1 MSSKPREWIISTTW
15 GGIIQKKKE
24 GKQIEV
30 YLRNEKVRTS
40 LIHLRRC
47 NVEIN
52 IRKTINHYKRWISW
66 KISAEKL
73 NKNAL
78 IYLKSQFIL
87 KVSTFIEGEE
97 NAWGGSGWEGG
108 GGVVGNKKIKKGKVE
123 MELYRKSHANFEQW
137 SITLTKVKQI
147 HTNNHVV
154 GLEPHSKNLLK
165 YVKRTS
171 SNPTS

>member
-1 MSSKPREWIISTTW
+1 MW
-15 GGIIQKKKE
+15 GGIIQKKKKE

-40 LIHLRRC
+40 LIHLGRC
-47 NVEIN
+47 NIEIN

-87 KVSTFIEGEE
+87 KVSTFVEGEE
-97 NAWGGSGWEGG
+97 NAWVVRFGG
-108 GGVVGNKKIKKGKVE
+108 GLVVVVGNKKIKKGKVE

-137 SITLTKVKQI
+137 SITLTKVKQM